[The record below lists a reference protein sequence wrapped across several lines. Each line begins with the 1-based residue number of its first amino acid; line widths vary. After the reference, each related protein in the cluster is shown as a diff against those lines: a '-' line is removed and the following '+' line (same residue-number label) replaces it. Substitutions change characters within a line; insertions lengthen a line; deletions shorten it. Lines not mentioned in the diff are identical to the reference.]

1 MQLSDSQYDNELLV
15 QIAKESP
22 TFAALMLGG
31 LQEFQRDFEEGNRVA
46 IDHDAI
52 WLGSFVDGVYEH
64 TQVQLV
70 ITQDAGKQ
78 VDEN

>member
-1 MQLSDSQYDNELLV
+1 MEFSDSEYDNELLV

-22 TFAALMLGG
+22 TFAALVGG
-31 LQEFQRDFEEGNRVA
+31 SLEQFREDFKQNIYLV
-46 IDHDAI
+46 DHEAI
-52 WLGSFVDGVYEH
+52 WLGSFTGGVFDH

-70 ITQDAGKQ
+70 ITQNKDLL

>member
-1 MQLSDSQYDNELLV
+1 MEFSDSEYDNELLE

-22 TFAALMLGG
+22 TFAALVRGEVLD
-31 LQEFQRDFEEGNRVA
+31 FKRDCNRKWRA
-46 IDHDAI
+46 KDHEAI
-52 WLGSFVDGVYEH
+52 WLGSFVDGMREL

-70 ITQDAGKQ
+70 ITQDKDLL